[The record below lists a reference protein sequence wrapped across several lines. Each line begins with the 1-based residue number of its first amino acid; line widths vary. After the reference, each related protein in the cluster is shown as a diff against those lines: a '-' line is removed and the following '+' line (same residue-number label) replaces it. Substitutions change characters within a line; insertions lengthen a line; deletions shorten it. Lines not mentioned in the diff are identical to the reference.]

1 MKSALLDKRCK
12 ACAPG
17 TGKLSEAEIGA
28 LMGEVPAWERSGG
41 EIARTFKFE
50 NYHQTMA
57 FVNAVAWV
65 AHREDHHPDM
75 EVGYNRC
82 RVRFSTHSAGGL
94 TENDFIGAAKV
105 DALLAQ

>member
-1 MKSALLDKRCK
+1 MKSALVEKRCK
-12 ACAPG
+12 ACLPG
-17 TGKLSEAEIGA
+17 TKALSKAEIA
-28 LMGEVPAWERSGG
+28 LLVPEVPGWIEHQGQISKTY
-41 EIARTFKFE
+41 EFKD
-50 NYHQTMA
+50 YHRTMA

-94 TENDFIGAAKV
+94 TENDFISAAKV
-105 DALLAQ
+105 DALLE

>member
-1 MKSALLDKRCK
+1 MKSALAERHCK
-12 ACAPG
+12 ACEPG
-17 TGKLSEAEIGA
+17 TAAMTEAQIG
-28 LMGEVPAWERSGG
+28 LILPQVPGWEARGG
-41 EIARTFKFE
+41 QITKTFKFQ

-82 RVRFSTHSAGGL
+82 VVRFSTHSAGGL
-94 TENDFIGAAKV
+94 TENDFISAAKV
-105 DALLAQ
+105 DALFD

>member
-1 MKSALLDKRCK
+1 MESLLKKHCK

-17 TGKLSEAEIGA
+17 TGALAEAQIA
-28 LMGEVPAWERSGG
+28 TLLGEVPAWKREGG
-41 EIARTFKFE
+41 EISRAFKFE

-75 EVGYNRC
+75 EVGYNKC

-105 DALLAQ
+105 DA